1 VDMVSPEFCGISEF
15 NRSASSASMACQCAR
30 AVSLRKRLS
39 SPVVGSALLAMA
51 DQGVDS
57 LLERRMGH
65 EQAPEAGP
73 G

>member
-1 VDMVSPEFCGISEF
+1 MYRGRQHVQFIHGTGAE
-15 NRSASSASMACQCAR
+15 ASWP
-30 AVSLRKRLS
+30 AVSSRRRLS
-39 SPVVGSALLAMA
+39 CPVVGSALLAMA